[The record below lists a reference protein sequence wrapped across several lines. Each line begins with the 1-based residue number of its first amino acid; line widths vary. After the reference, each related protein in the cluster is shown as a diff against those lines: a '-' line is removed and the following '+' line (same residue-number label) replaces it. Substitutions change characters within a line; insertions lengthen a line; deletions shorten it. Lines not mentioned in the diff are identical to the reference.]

1 MGTWGRMRRREFI
14 TLLGSGAAAWP
25 LAASAQPIKK
35 ATVGFLGAST
45 PASAEQWVAAFA
57 QRLRELGWIEGRTIA
72 IEYRWAEGRNE
83 RMAEIAAEFVR
94 AKADVIVA
102 QGTQA
107 TLAAKSATSALP
119 IVFALPGDP
128 VGSGLVTSLAQ
139 PGGNVTG
146 LSSQVPELAGKR
158 IDLLREIVPALR
170 RLAIMINV
178 SNTANMRETQEI
190 PAAARAGGLDVVS
203 FEIGR
208 TADIAAAFAAF
219 KGTVDALYV
228 APDAFLNTNRIR
240 INTLALAARLP
251 TMYGAR
257 ENVEAA
263 GLISYGPSFTDLFR
277 RAGDYVDQILRGA
290 KPADLPVQQPIK
302 FELVV
307 NLITAMALGLEVPS
321 TLLARADEVIE

>member
-1 MGTWGRMRRREFI
+1 MMRRKFI
-14 TLLGSGAAAWP
+14 TLIGGTAAAWS
-25 LAASAQPIKK
+25 LAASAQPSKK
-35 ATVGFLGAST
+35 PTVGFLGAST
-45 PASAEQWVAAFA
+45 PATTEQWVAAFA
-57 QRLRELGWIEGRTIA
+57 RRLRELGWTEGSSVA

-94 AKADVIVA
+94 AKADVIVT

-107 TLAAKSATSALP
+107 TLAAKNATTTVP

-128 VGSGLVTSLAQ
+128 VGSGLVASLAK

-146 LSSQVPELAGKR
+146 LSSQTPELAGKR
-158 IDLLREIVPALR
+158 LGLLREIVPGLR
-170 RLAIMINV
+170 RLAIMVNA
-178 SNTANMRETQEI
+178 SNAANLRDTQEI
-190 PAAARAGGLDVVS
+190 QAAARAGGLDVAS
-203 FEIGR
+203 FEIRR
-208 TADIAAAFAAF
+208 TVDIAAAFAAF

-228 APDAFLNTNRIR
+228 TPDAFLNVNRIR

-251 TMYGAR
+251 TMFGTR

-277 RAGDYVDQILRGA
+277 RAGDYVDKILRGT
-290 KPADLPVQQPIK
+290 KPADLPVEQPIK

-307 NLITAMALGLEVPS
+307 NLITAMALGLEVPA

>member
-1 MGTWGRMRRREFI
+1 MRRREFI
-14 TLLGSGAAAWP
+14 TLLGGGAAAWP
-25 LAASAQPIKK
+25 LAARAQPRKK
-35 ATVGFLGAST
+35 PTVGFLGAST
-45 PASAEQWVAAFA
+45 PAAAEQWVAAFA
-57 QRLRELGWIEGRTIA
+57 QRLRELGWTEGRTVT

-94 AKADVIVA
+94 AKVDVIVA

-107 TLAAKSATSALP
+107 TLAAKNATTALP

-128 VGSGLVTSLAQ
+128 VGSGLVASLAQ

-158 IDLLREIVPALR
+158 FDLLREIIPRLR

-178 SNTANMRETQEI
+178 SNTANMQEMQEV
-190 PAAARAGGLDVVS
+190 PAAARASGLDVAS
-203 FEIGR
+203 FEIRR
-208 TADIAAAFAAF
+208 TADIAAAFSAF
-219 KGTVDALYV
+219 EGKVDALYV

-251 TMYGAR
+251 TLYGAR

>member
-1 MGTWGRMRRREFI
+1 MRRREFI
-14 TLLGSGAAAWP
+14 SLVGGGAAVWP
-25 LAASAQPIKK
+25 IAARAQPSKK
-35 ATVGFLGAST
+35 PTVGFLGAST
-45 PASAEQWVAAFA
+45 PATAEPWVVAFA
-57 QRLRELGWIEGRTIA
+57 QRLRELGWTEGRSVA

-94 AKADVIVA
+94 ARADVIVA

-107 TLAAKSATSALP
+107 TLAAKNATTTVP

-128 VGSGLVTSLAQ
+128 VGSGLVASLAQ

-158 IDLLREIVPALR
+158 LELLREIVPGLR
-170 RLAIMINV
+170 RLAIMANV
-178 SNTANMRETQEI
+178 SNTANAGEMRELD
-190 PAAARAGGLDVVS
+190 AAARAGGLDVAS
-203 FEIGR
+203 FEVRR
-208 TADIAAAFAAF
+208 TVDIAAAFAAF
-219 KGTVDALYV
+219 RGTVDALYV
-228 APDAFLNTNRIR
+228 SPDAFLNTNRIR
-240 INTLALAARLP
+240 INTLALVARLP

-263 GLISYGPSFTDLFR
+263 GLISYGPNFTDLFR
-277 RAGDYVDQILRGA
+277 RAGDYVDKILRGA
-290 KPADLPVQQPIK
+290 KPADLPVEQPIK

-307 NLITAMALGLEVPS
+307 NLITATALGLEVPA

>member
-1 MGTWGRMRRREFI
+1 MRRREFI
-14 TLLGSGAAAWP
+14 TLLGGGAAARP
-25 LAASAQPIKK
+25 LAARAQPSKK
-35 ATVGFLGAST
+35 PIVGFLGAST
-45 PASAEQWVAAFA
+45 PAAAEQWVAAFA
-57 QRLRELGWIEGRTIA
+57 QRLRELSYIDGRTVA

-107 TLAAKSATSALP
+107 ALAAKNATTTIP

-128 VGSGLVTSLAQ
+128 VGSGLVASLAQ

-158 IDLLREIVPALR
+158 LGLLREIVPGLR
-170 RLAIMINV
+170 RLAIIANV
-178 SNTANMRETQEI
+178 SNAANVLDMRDVQG
-190 PAAARAGGLDVVS
+190 AARADGLDVAS
-203 FEIGR
+203 FDIR
-208 TADIAAAFAAF
+208 RAVDIAGAFAAF

-228 APDAFLNTNRIR
+228 TPDAFLNTNRIR
-240 INTLALAARLP
+240 INTLALVARLP

-263 GLISYGPSFTDLFR
+263 GLISYGPNFTDLFR
-277 RAGDYVDQILRGA
+277 RAGDYVDKILRGT
-290 KPADLPVQQPIK
+290 KPADLPVEQPIK

-307 NLITAMALGLEVPS
+307 NLITAMALGLDVPS
-321 TLLARADEVIE
+321 TLLTRADEVIE

>member
-1 MGTWGRMRRREFI
+1 MRRREFI
-14 TLLGSGAAAWP
+14 TLLGGGAAASSVSGP
-25 LAASAQPIKK
+25 LAARARPGKMP
-35 ATVGFLGAST
+35 TVGFLGAST
-45 PASAEQWVAAFA
+45 PAAAGPWVAAFA
-57 QRLRELGWIEGRTIA
+57 QRLRELGWTEGRTVA

-94 AKADVIVA
+94 AKADIIVA

-107 TLAAKSATSALP
+107 ALAAKNATAALP

-128 VGSGLVTSLAQ
+128 VGSGLVASMAR

-146 LSSQVPELAGKR
+146 LSSQASELGGKR
-158 IDLLREIVPALR
+158 LDLLREIVPGLR
-170 RLAIMINV
+170 RLAIMANV
-178 SNTANMRETQEI
+178 SNAANVFDLHEVQ
-190 PAAARAGGLDVVS
+190 AAGRASGVDVVS
-203 FEIGR
+203 FEIRR
-208 TADIAAAFAAF
+208 TEDITAAFAAF

-228 APDAFLNTNRIR
+228 PPDALINANRIR
-240 INTLALAARLP
+240 INTLALVARLP

-263 GLISYGPSFTDLFR
+263 GLISYGPNFTDLFR
-277 RAGDYVDQILRGA
+277 RAGDYVDKILRGT
-290 KPADLPVQQPIK
+290 KPADLPVEQPTK

-307 NLITAMALGLEVPS
+307 NLITAMALGLEVPA